1 MTLPRLK
8 LQAHIRERT
17 FEFADAQVSQRRSVR
32 NSPFYVQFPP
42 ACPEPVLVNDESSVL
57 TSNKLPRQTLELE
70 CEPLLLAGTFFHPCA
85 HPMNDNTSRCD
96 GSHEHDW
103 RTCADFAEFVFD
115 GTYIS

>member
-32 NSPFYVQFPP
+32 NSPFSVQFPP
-42 ACPEPVLVNDESSVL
+42 ACPEPVLVTDRLS
-57 TSNKLPRQTLELE
+57 LELE

-103 RTCADFAEFVFD
+103 RTCADFAEFIFD

>member
-1 MTLPRLK
+1 MIGFHHT
-8 LQAHIRERT
+8 
-17 FEFADAQVSQRRSVR
+17 
-32 NSPFYVQFPP
+32 
-42 ACPEPVLVNDESSVL
+42 AC
-57 TSNKLPRQTLELE
+57 LELE